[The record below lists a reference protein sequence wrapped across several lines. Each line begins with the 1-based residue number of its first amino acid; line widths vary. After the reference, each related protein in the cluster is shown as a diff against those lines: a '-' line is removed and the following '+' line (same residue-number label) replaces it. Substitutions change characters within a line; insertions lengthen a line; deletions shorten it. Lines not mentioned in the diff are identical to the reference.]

1 MKTVTGGVIAAEPIS
16 LPKAATILSSFVSS
30 KNGASQ
36 DVGAYL
42 RRASAAFSELRSFH
56 GELKSSPL
64 KETQIGSDVTHER
77 NQDLKGEI
85 NEERKKKKKSE
96 ESIEDDESVVV
107 GKVKEK
113 LKTCEKSVGVE
124 VENEKERRK
133 EKKKKRKSGK
143 EMHSVEKKSRAKEN

>member
-42 RRASAAFSELRSFH
+42 RRASAAFSELRSLH
-56 GELKSSPL
+56 VELKSSPL
-64 KETQIGSDVTHER
+64 VSSDVTHER
-77 NQDLKGEI
+77 NQG
-85 NEERKKKKKSE
+85 RKKKKSE

-107 GKVKEK
+107 GKGNEK
-113 LKTCEKSVGVE
+113 LKTCEKSMEVG

-133 EKKKKRKSGK
+133 EKKKKRKSEK
-143 EMHSVEKKSRAKEN
+143 EMDSVEKTSKKKSKAKEIR